1 VSLQKR
7 MSSHSL
13 NRFQELTG
21 RGVVLRK
28 APAELALFFVLAIV
42 CCLFV
47 QEALGQQEEL
57 FFPFRLHLTDNP
69 RVHHAGRLIDQGK
82 YEEALEILEKV
93 LETNPKDSFARE
105 LLREAYLNL
114 KEYEK
119 LELFLK
125 EELRKNPGS
134 AQLLSELA
142 DLYFKQERTKEGRA
156 LLEGALRSKPREINT
171 YRVVAETYARNRK
184 FSEAIETYR
193 LARKNIKKP
202 YAFAFEI
209 AGMYENMGEW
219 KEASQEYLLHLRGN
233 PQKLRSVSLRLSS
246 IIQTGADQGE
256 IKSAISSAIRRSPK
270 DVTLYRLYGEIL
282 LGAGEFD
289 QALEHYKIC
298 ELLSERKSTPLL
310 DFSSKCLEYKAYR
323 TAREAIKYLFDK
335 KPPSGPSRHRALV
348 NMAKAYQGLGQSQRA
363 IETYREVVESKA
375 HLKLKAEASFAVAEI
390 ELYELNDPERALED
404 FQKVIRDYPLGS
416 YRLQSKLRSADCL
429 LMMNEL
435 ERASELYEEVASR
448 REMSPAV
455 EEARLRRGDL
465 ELYSGNY
472 QDAKRIYGRLIRDFP
487 KGFFI
492 NDCLERQFLLIE
504 LQDTSSSQLI
514 PLANLFLLE
523 AQRKFDQ
530 VLAHIESLDYSQ
542 NPFLRD
548 MLLYR
553 RASTN
558 QQLDRPQEALKSLEE
573 IASNSP
579 DGFYAP
585 LSLLLKAKILSED
598 LGKEQEAGQVYKE
611 IMENYEDSLVS
622 EEARQRLRAL
632 GVS

>member
-1 VSLQKR
+1 

-21 RGVVLRK
+21 RGIVLRK
-28 APAELALFFVLAIV
+28 APAELALSFVLVIV
-42 CCLFV
+42 CCLLV

-82 YEEALEILEKV
+82 YEEAVEILEKA

-134 AQLLSELA
+134 VQLLSELA
-142 DLYFKQERTKEGRA
+142 DLYFKQERDKEA
-156 LLEGALRSKPREINT
+156 ITLLEEALELKPREVNT
-171 YRVVAETYARNRK
+171 YRLVAEAYSRSGK
-184 FSEAIETYR
+184 FEEAIETYR
-193 LARKNIKKP
+193 LARKNLSKP
-202 YAFAFEI
+202 YDYAFEV
-209 AGMYENMGEW
+209 AGMYENMGQW
-219 KEASQEYLLHLRGN
+219 GEAAREYLLHLRNN
-233 PQKLRSVSLRLSS
+233 PDKLRSVSKRLSA

-256 IKSAISSAIRRSPK
+256 IKSAVAGAIRESPK
-270 DVTLYRLYGEIL
+270 GVVLYQLYGEIL
-282 LGAGEFD
+282 LDAGEFR
-289 QALEHYKIC
+289 QALESYKIC
-298 ELLSERKSTPLL
+298 EVLSDQKNTPLL
-310 DFSSKCLEYKAYR
+310 DFSSRCLEYKAYD
-323 TAREAIKYLFDK
+323 TALEAIEYLFDK
-335 KPPSGPSRHRALV
+335 RPPSGPVRHRALS
-348 NMAKAYQGLGQSQRA
+348 NMAKAYQGLGQSQKA
-363 IETYREVVESKA
+363 VETYRQVVESKA
-375 HLKLKAEASFAVAEI
+375 HLKLKAEASFAIAEI

-404 FQKVIRDYPLGS
+404 FQKVVQDYPLGS
-416 YRLQSKLRSADCL
+416 YPLQSKLRSADCL

-435 ERASELYEEVASR
+435 DRARELYEEVASG

-472 QDAKRIYGRLIRDFP
+472 ENAKKIYGRLIRDFP
-487 KGFFI
+487 EGFFI
-492 NDCLERQFLLIE
+492 NDCLERQFLLTE
-504 LQDTSSSQLI
+504 LQDTSSSQLT
-514 PLANLFLLE
+514 PLGKLFLLE
-523 AQRKFDQ
+523 AQREFDQ
-530 VLAHIESLDYSQ
+530 VLAQIESLDYLQ
-542 NPFLRD
+542 NPFLKD
-548 MLLYR
+548 MLSYR

-558 QQLDRPQEALKSLEE
+558 RRLDRPKEALKSLDE
-573 IASNSP
+573 IIERSP

-585 LSLLLKAKILSED
+585 FSLLLKAKILSED
-598 LGKEQEAGQVYKE
+598 LGKKEEAGQVYKQ

-622 EEARQRLRAL
+622 EEAREKLRAL